1 MSLHSWLQASNVQD
15 DDDQSTQGFDW
26 PDTRSEGGGS
36 VVSAFSQAFSQSD
49 SNVSV
54 SNAGGDGE
62 SAYGK
67 SSLRLYVLESQIHWV
82 EGTAFVSTGWFQNIL
97 LTNFE
102 NDGEWILGN
111 IKHRCS
117 HDDTTDFHEN
127 NDGDNLFVCIAFV
140 TLHIWQ
146 R

>member
-1 MSLHSWLQASNVQD
+1 MHRHIPQASNAQD

-67 SSLRLYVLESQIHWV
+67 SSCRLDRPKRLIFESEDRQTAVKWLYVIFLK
-82 EGTAFVSTGWFQNIL
+82 L
-97 LTNFE
+97 LRE
-102 NDGEWILGN
+102 LQRLRGN
-111 IKHRCS
+111 
-117 HDDTTDFHEN
+117 E
-127 NDGDNLFVCIAFV
+127 
-140 TLHIWQ
+140 
-146 R
+146 

>member
-1 MSLHSWLQASNVQD
+1 MWLHRCIPQASNAQD

-67 SSLRLYVLESQIHWV
+67 SSSRLDWPKRVIFEAEDRRTAVKWLYLIFSRLLRELQQLR
-82 EGTAFVSTGWFQNIL
+82 
-97 LTNFE
+97 E
-102 NDGEWILGN
+102 NE
-111 IKHRCS
+111 
-117 HDDTTDFHEN
+117 
-127 NDGDNLFVCIAFV
+127 
-140 TLHIWQ
+140 
-146 R
+146 

>member
-1 MSLHSWLQASNVQD
+1 MWLHRYIPQASNAQD

-67 SSLRLYVLESQIHWV
+67 SSCRL
-82 EGTAFVSTGWFQNIL
+82 
-97 LTNFE
+97 
-102 NDGEWILGN
+102 D
-111 IKHRCS
+111 
-117 HDDTTDFHEN
+117 
-127 NDGDNLFVCIAFV
+127 
-140 TLHIWQ
+140 
-146 R
+146 

>member
-1 MSLHSWLQASNVQD
+1 MSLHRYIPQASNAQD

-67 SSLRLYVLESQIHWV
+67 SCCRLDRRKRLLFETEDMQIAVKWLSVIFSRLLCELQQLR
-82 EGTAFVSTGWFQNIL
+82 G
-97 LTNFE
+97 
-102 NDGEWILGN
+102 ND
-111 IKHRCS
+111 
-117 HDDTTDFHEN
+117 
-127 NDGDNLFVCIAFV
+127 
-140 TLHIWQ
+140 
-146 R
+146 